1 MQEEIGTGGGGFRYL
16 YSAFLKEA
24 KSYNLDVN
32 KLEKASELILLSGD
46 TLREFALKC
55 VESAKKIDRF
65 EPKQIAEI
73 LTKASKYEEEA
84 FRILKTI

>member
-1 MQEEIGTGGGGFRYL
+1 M
-16 YSAFLKEA
+16 YSAFLKEV
-24 KSYNLDVN
+24 KTYNLDVN

-65 EPKQIAEI
+65 EPNEI
-73 LTKASKYEEEA
+73 SDILIKASKYEEEA
-84 FRILKTI
+84 FWILKTI